1 MARAKSTRQQ
11 QLAQLTDVL
20 KSLGA
25 SDPETLAKEELR
37 GGAPHLARYRFV
49 RKAWSF
55 AVDRNEPDWIDQAIV
70 FAEQHPNEPG
80 AQAGRALKR
89 MREKGISDAE
99 ITDLVRVMQ
108 HHMLHGVSFLLDF
121 PDDVEPHV
129 DGPQWALCS
138 LDEEGNPV
146 EHIGGLYEITSEV
159 DPSGCGLKP
168 TDAAPAAPSS
178 PSSASVSGR
187 KAKPK

>member
-1 MARAKSTRQQ
+1 MARKKSGRQSTQ
-11 QLAQLTDVL
+11 AAQIAQVVEIL

-25 SDPETLAKEELR
+25 NDPETLAKEEVR
-37 GGAPHLARYRFV
+37 SGAPHSARYRFV

-55 AVDRNEPDWIDQAIV
+55 AVDRKECDWIDQAIV

-121 PDDVEPHV
+121 PNDVEPQI
-129 DGPQWALCS
+129 DGAQWALCA
-138 LDEEGNPV
+138 LDEDGNPI
-146 EHIGGLYEITSEV
+146 EHIGGLYEITAEL
-159 DPSGCGLKP
+159 DPSGLGLRP
-168 TDAAPAAPSS
+168 EAALPPSTT
-178 PSSASVSGR
+178 AKVTK
-187 KAKPK
+187 KAKSK